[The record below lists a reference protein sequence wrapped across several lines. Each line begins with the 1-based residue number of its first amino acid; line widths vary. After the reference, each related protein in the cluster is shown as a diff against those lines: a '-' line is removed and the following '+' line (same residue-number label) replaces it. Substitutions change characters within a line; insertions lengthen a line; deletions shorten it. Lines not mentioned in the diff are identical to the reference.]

1 MSRTSSRAINDATAP
16 NTGVDYPQSEKDV
29 NMKPKQSVE
38 PFIPA
43 SQNLPEL
50 TLKSFVLGIILAVVL
65 AGSNAYLGLKMGQT
79 ISASIPA
86 AVISMAVLRMFRQSN
101 ILENNIVQ
109 TIASAGEVVAA
120 AMVFTIPALIVLGYW
135 TTFDYWQ
142 ITAIASI
149 GGVLGVLYSVPLRR
163 ALIIEENLKFPEGVA
178 TAEVLKAGAAS
189 KDTNG
194 ETKGAGLLITGA
206 IGASLMK
213 FMGGGLHILN
223 ETISG
228 WFRVGGAVFG
238 FSNGLSLSMLG
249 AGYIVGLGVC
259 INLLIG
265 GIIAWLIIVPLYGV
279 LVGGPEA
286 FGLAADANAE
296 DFAMAIR
303 STKLRYIGVGTM
315 VFGGLWAIVSLYQ
328 PIKAAIAS
336 SFTALKHARLGIT
349 QKPLRTD
356 HDIPMTWVIGGILLL
371 SLPLA
376 YLFNHVMA
384 AANLPLSG
392 TMYAI
397 TLVFLTIAALF
408 IGFIC
413 AAIGGYM
420 AGIVGSSANPLSGI
434 TIGAILIV
442 SFSLVLM
449 LGHEITFGVVSK
461 EVMSLAAVVIIIGGV
476 VASSASLSCD
486 NLQDLKSGQL
496 VGATPWKQQLT
507 LIAGVIAGALVVAPI
522 LELLYE
528 AYGMGGVFPRAGM
541 DPTKALSAP
550 QATLMASVAQGVFEH
565 KMDWMLVIMGV
576 GIGIA
581 ILLFDRI
588 ILAPAKAPYR
598 LSVMAVALGIYLPM
612 DVVLPLVIGGLIS
625 YFAQRSLKKKIANE
639 TPEVKEQSIAMGER
653 RGLLFCAGLIAGDAL
668 LGIVLAIP
676 FATYQSTDIL
686 AIVGESFSQTAT
698 ILGTIGFAGFA
709 YYLHVLGSK
718 TLKE

>member
-1 MSRTSSRAINDATAP
+1 MSRTFSPLAKDMSHLETAHIE
-16 NTGVDYPQSEKDV
+16 SEKDST
-29 NMKPKQSVE
+29 MKPKQSE
-38 PFIPA
+38 DPFVPA

-50 TLKSFVLGIILAVVL
+50 TVKAFVLGIILAVVL

-86 AVISMAVLRMFRQSN
+86 AVISMAVLRLFRKSN

-120 AMVFTIPALIVLGYW
+120 AMVFTIPALVVLGYW
-135 TTFDYWQ
+135 TTFHYWQ

-163 ALIIEENLKFPEGVA
+163 ALIIEENLKYPEGVA
-178 TAEVLKAGAAS
+178 TAEVLKAGASS
-189 KDTNG
+189 KDTPG
-194 ETKGAGLLITGA
+194 ESKGAGLLITGA

-265 GIIAWLIIVPLYGV
+265 GLLAWLVIVPLYGV
-279 LVGGPEA
+279 FGGGPEG
-286 FGLAADANAE
+286 FGLAADAGAE

-315 VFGGLWAIVSLYQ
+315 VFGGLWTMVSLYK
-328 PIKAAIAS
+328 PIKAAVAS
-336 SFTALKHARLGIT
+336 SFVALKHARLGLT
-349 QKPLRTD
+349 EKPLRTD
-356 HDIPMTWVIGGILLL
+356 HDIPMTWVLGGIILL
-371 SLPLA
+371 SFPLA
-376 YLFNHVMA
+376 YLFNHVMM
-384 AANLPLSG
+384 AANLGLSG

-397 TLVFLTIAALF
+397 TLIFLTLAALF

-461 EVMSLAAVVIIIGGV
+461 EVVSLAAVVIIIGGV

-496 VGATPWKQQLT
+496 VGATPWKQQVT

-541 DPTKALSAP
+541 DPTKSLSAP
-550 QATLMASVAQGVFEH
+550 QANLMASVAQGVFEH
-565 KMDWMLVIMGV
+565 KMDWILVIMGV

-581 ILLFDRI
+581 VLLVDRLV
-588 ILAPAKAPYR
+588 LAVAKAPYR

-625 YFAQRSLKKKIANE
+625 YFAQRSLKRKVAHE
-639 TPEVKEQSIAMGER
+639 TTEVKEQSMAMGER

-676 FATYQSTDIL
+676 FATYQSTDVL

-709 YYLHVLGSK
+709 YYLHILGSK
-718 TLKE
+718 TLKTDR

>member
-1 MSRTSSRAINDATAP
+1 
-16 NTGVDYPQSEKDV
+16 
-29 NMKPKQSVE
+29 MKPKQSVE

-43 SQNLPEL
+43 SLPEL
-50 TLKSFVLGIILAVVL
+50 TIKAFVLGIILAIVL

-163 ALIIEENLKFPEGVA
+163 ALIIEENLKYPEGVA
-178 TAEVLKAGAAS
+178 TAEVLKAGAT
-189 KDTNG
+189 KDVDG

-206 IGASLMK
+206 VGAALMK
-213 FMGGGLHILN
+213 FCGAGLHILN

-249 AGYIVGLGVC
+249 AGYIVGMGVC
-259 INLLIG
+259 MNLLLG
-265 GIIAWLIIVPLYGV
+265 GIIAWLIIAPLYGIFG
-279 LVGGPEA
+279 GGPEG
-286 FGLAADANAE
+286 FGLTATAGAE

-303 STKLRYIGVGTM
+303 SEKLRYIGVGTM
-315 VFGGLWAIVSLYQ
+315 IFGGLWAIISLYK
-328 PIKAAIAS
+328 PIKTAIAS
-336 SFTALKHARLGIT
+336 SFTALKHARLGIGA
-349 QKPLRTD
+349 KPARTD
-356 HDIPMTWVIGGILLL
+356 QDIPMTWVLAGVAFMT
-371 SLPLA
+371 LPLG
-376 YLFNHVMA
+376 YLFNHVMV
-384 AANLPLSG
+384 AANLPLSA
-392 TMYAI
+392 TMYTV
-397 TLVFLTIAALF
+397 TLVFLIFAALF

-420 AGIVGSSANPLSGI
+420 AGIVGSSSNPLSGI

-461 EVMSLAAVVIIIGGV
+461 EVLSLAAVVIIIGGV
-476 VASSASLSCD
+476 VASAASLSCD

-528 AYGMGGVFPRAGM
+528 AYGMGGVFPREGM

-550 QATLMASVAQGVFEH
+550 QANLMASVAQGVFEH
-565 KMDWMLVIMGV
+565 KMDWLLVIMGA
-576 GIGIA
+576 GIGLA
-581 ILLFDRI
+581 VLLFDRI
-588 ILAPAKAPYR
+588 VLAASNSSYR
-598 LSVMAVALGIYLPM
+598 LSAMAVALGIYLPM
-612 DVVLPLVIGGLIS
+612 DVVLPLVIGGAVS
-625 YFAQRSLKKKIANE
+625 HFAQRSLRKKIAKE
-639 TPEVKEQSIAMGER
+639 TPEVQERSIVLGER

-668 LGIVLAIP
+668 LGIVLAVP

-686 AIVGESFSQTAT
+686 AIVGDSFSQTAT

-709 YYLHVLGSK
+709 YYLHILGSRTATEK
-718 TLKE
+718 